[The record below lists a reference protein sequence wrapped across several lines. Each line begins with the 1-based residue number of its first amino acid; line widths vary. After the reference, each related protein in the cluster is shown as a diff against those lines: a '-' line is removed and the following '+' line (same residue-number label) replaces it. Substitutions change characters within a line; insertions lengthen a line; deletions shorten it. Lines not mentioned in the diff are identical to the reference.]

1 MKRIKS
7 TTDKRITLP
16 PETITLTSEQRI
28 TFIANLIVDQISSD
42 IANKQKLL
50 KTKIGKSL

>member
-1 MKRIKS
+1 MKRIES
-7 TTDKRITLP
+7 TTDKRIALP

-28 TFIANLIVDQISSD
+28 AFIANLIVDQISAD

-50 KTKIGKSL
+50 KTKIGKVL